1 MANGTLKVSNIQTS
15 SGSGT
20 ITIGQSGETITIP
33 SGATVSGAGAN
44 TPSFFAY
51 LGGSGGQSIS
61 DNTITKI
68 TIDTELFDS
77 GGCFNNTSG
86 SVSLNGITTP
96 SYAFAPN
103 VAGKYLVFGAIQYEA
118 GSNTELQ
125 EDYLYFKVN
134 GSNYYES
141 QNDFQANNIR
151 LNILHGSILADLNG
165 TSDYIEIYARMG
177 TSGSTQLLESDTQY
191 KKATHFGAYR
201 IVGA

>member
-1 MANGTLKVSNIQTS
+1 MADGTLKVGTITTS

-20 ITIGQSGETITIP
+20 ITLGQSGETVDM
-33 SGATVSGAGAN
+33 SNATQTGVGGTN
-44 TPSFFAY
+44 TPAFFSY
-51 LGGSGGQSIS
+51 LGGSGGQSVGG
-61 DNTITKI
+61 NAITKI
-68 TIDTELFDS
+68 TINTELFDS

-201 IVGA
+201 IIGA

>member
-1 MANGTLKVSNIQTS
+1 MADGTLKVGTITTS

-20 ITIGQSGETITIP
+20 ITIGQSGETIAGI
-33 SGATVSGAGAN
+33 ATN

-201 IVGA
+201 IIGA

>member
-1 MANGTLKVSNIQTS
+1 MASIIKANQLQDFGGNSILTS
-15 SGSGT
+15 D
-20 ITIGQSGETITIP
+20 
-33 SGATVSGAGAN
+33 GAGTVTINSAQMKN

-68 TIDTELFDS
+68 TINTELFDS

-191 KKATHFGAYR
+191 KKATHFGAYK
-201 IVGA
+201 IIGA

>member
-1 MANGTLKVSNIQTS
+1 MADGTLKVGTITTS

-20 ITIGQSGETITIP
+20 ITIGQSGETIAGI
-33 SGATVSGAGAN
+33 ATN

-191 KKATHFGAYR
+191 KKATHFGAYK
-201 IVGA
+201 IIGA

>member
-20 ITIGQSGETITIP
+20 ITIGQSGETIAGI
-33 SGATVSGAGAN
+33 ATN

-191 KKATHFGAYR
+191 KKATHFGAYK
-201 IVGA
+201 IIGA

>member
-1 MANGTLKVSNIQTS
+1 MADGTLKVGTITTS

-20 ITIGQSGETITIP
+20 ITLGQSGETITIP
-33 SGATVSGAGAN
+33 TGATVSGGMAN

-165 TSDYIEIYARMG
+165 TSDYVEIYARMG

>member
-1 MANGTLKVSNIQTS
+1 MANGTLKVGTITTS

-20 ITIGQSGETITIP
+20 ITIGQSGETIAGI
-33 SGATVSGAGAN
+33 ATN

-191 KKATHFGAYR
+191 KKATHFGAYK
-201 IVGA
+201 IIGA

>member
-1 MANGTLKVSNIQTS
+1 MADGILKVGTITTS

-20 ITIGQSGETITIP
+20 ITIGQSGETIAGI
-33 SGATVSGAGAN
+33 ATN

-191 KKATHFGAYR
+191 KKATHFGAYK
-201 IVGA
+201 IIGA

>member
-1 MANGTLKVSNIQTS
+1 MADGTLKVGTITTS

-20 ITIGQSGETITIP
+20 ITLGQSGETINIP
-33 SGATVSGAGAN
+33 SGTTVSGAGTN

-177 TSGSTQLLESDTQY
+177 TSGSTQLLESDSQY
-191 KKATHFGAYR
+191 KKATHFGAYK